1 MGSAAEAKARLTRLA
16 YQEWRNRVDELLS
29 VAGLT
34 VNQFPD
40 MPYESYYRAGLR
52 AGRVA
57 EVIIGVHG
65 KVKQTSKQ
73 G

>member
-1 MGSAAEAKARLTRLA
+1 MGSAAQAKARLTRLA
-16 YQEWRNRVDELLS
+16 FNEWRQRVDELLK

-34 VNQFPD
+34 VNDFPD
-40 MPYESYYRAGLR
+40 MPYESYYRSGLR

-65 KVKQTSKQ
+65 KIKQTSK
-73 G
+73 

>member
-16 YQEWRNRVDELLS
+16 YQEWRQRVDELLK

-34 VNQFPD
+34 VNDFPD
-40 MPYESYYRAGLR
+40 IPYESYYRSGLR

-57 EVIIGVHG
+57 EVIIGCWG
-65 KVKQTSKQ
+65 RVKETSK
-73 G
+73 